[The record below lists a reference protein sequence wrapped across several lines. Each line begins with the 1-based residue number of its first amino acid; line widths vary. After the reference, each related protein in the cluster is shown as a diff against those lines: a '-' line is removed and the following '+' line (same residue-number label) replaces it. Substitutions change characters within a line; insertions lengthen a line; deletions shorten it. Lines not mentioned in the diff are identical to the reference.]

1 MNDYYSI
8 CNADSKKLV
17 YFSRYTKKLDINLT
31 LDVRFCLFSCSE
43 VNSTCYSLLSWL
55 INTHEKLLISDIK
68 EMLQKSSTECV
79 PSDNRSSFDFS
90 LKLLPKAD
98 GGEEPL
104 PEGIFWLLMTGEIPT
119 KQQVR
124 LMNFYWLL
132 DCNFPKGNTVVLRL
146 GHWSQDEGGSS
157 SCVVFLGKTP
167 NFYSTSFYSRV

>member
-1 MNDYYSI
+1 M
-8 CNADSKKLV
+8 
-17 YFSRYTKKLDINLT
+17 
-31 LDVRFCLFSCSE
+31 
-43 VNSTCYSLLSWL
+43 
-55 INTHEKLLISDIK
+55 
-68 EMLQKSSTECV
+68 
-79 PSDNRSSFDFS
+79 
-90 LKLLPKAD
+90 PKAD

-157 SCVVFLGKTP
+157 SCVVVLYFWGRLLTFTVHLFTQEYKVDSCPVDTLLLQTP
-167 NFYSTSFYSRV
+167 CHCGEEPASLAKCLKK